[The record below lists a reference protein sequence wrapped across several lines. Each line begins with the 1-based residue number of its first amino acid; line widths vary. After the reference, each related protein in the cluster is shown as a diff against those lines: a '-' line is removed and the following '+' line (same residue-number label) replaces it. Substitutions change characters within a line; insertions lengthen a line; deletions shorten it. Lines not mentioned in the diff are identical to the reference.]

1 MTQIAAFDC
10 DGTLIRGDATRRFLL
25 LLRGPI
31 CLGLDLCTLAPQ
43 LLAWRLGRC
52 STAQLKEAVL
62 NRALQAAP
70 LLRRKAALRQ
80 LPAILVAQLRPQ
92 AFDRLRWHQQHG
104 QVPDRVGLTGAV
116 ARPAGLPFGRGADCH
131 RMH

>member
-1 MTQIAAFDC
+1 MIAAFDC

-31 CLGLDLCTLAPQ
+31 GLAFDLFILAQ
-43 LLAWRLGRC
+43 KLLAWRLGRC

-70 LLRRKAALRQ
+70 LRRREAALHK
-80 LPAILVAQLRPQ
+80 LPVIR
-92 AFDRLRWHQQHG
+92 DS
-104 QVPDRVGLTGAV
+104 
-116 ARPAGLPFGRGADCH
+116 
-131 RMH
+131 